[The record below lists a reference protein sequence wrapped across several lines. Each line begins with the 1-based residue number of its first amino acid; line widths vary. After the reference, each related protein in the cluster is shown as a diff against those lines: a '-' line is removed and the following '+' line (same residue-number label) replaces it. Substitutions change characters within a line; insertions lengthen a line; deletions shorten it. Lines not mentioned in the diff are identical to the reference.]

1 MSELTEQQTP
11 TIDPSFESETPVVTD
26 ETPATTST
34 AEENKDNTVESN
46 TVATESTIEHKENGG
61 ENEDENENEESA
73 PTEDLDIGVGGTTGN
88 ERISTDSN
96 NEDKNEEQTAL
107 ERKRKHIETSTS
119 DDDEE
124 DDDRIRSVQ
133 GDNLPR
139 SSSADLDII
148 DPSKSRQMLEEKL
161 DRILKKPKVRRTRR
175 DEDDLEQY
183 LDEKILRLKDEMN
196 IAAQMDIDT
205 LNKRIETGDTSLIAM
220 QKVKLLPKV
229 SSVLSKANLADTIL
243 DNNLL
248 QSVRIWLEPLPDGS
262 LPSFEIQKSLFAAL
276 NDLPI
281 KTEHLKESGLGRVV
295 IFYTKS
301 KRVEPQLAKLAEK
314 LIAEW
319 TRPIIGASDNYR
331 DKRIMQLQF
340 DSEKLR
346 KKSALDSAKSR
357 RKRTS
362 GQTGGSTAQTLYEQ
376 AAARRNRAAAP
387 AQTTTD
393 YKYAPVSNLGSVS
406 STARTTGVGS
416 TLNNSEMYKRLNA
429 RLSKHK
435 RTK

>member
-1 MSELTEQQTP
+1 M
-11 TIDPSFESETPVVTD
+11 
-26 ETPATTST
+26 
-34 AEENKDNTVESN
+34 ENRASKDR
-46 TVATESTIEHKENGG
+46 
-61 ENEDENENEESA
+61 D
-73 PTEDLDIGVGGTTGN
+73 
-88 ERISTDSN
+88 
-96 NEDKNEEQTAL
+96 
-107 ERKRKHIETSTS
+107 
-119 DDDEE
+119 
-124 DDDRIRSVQ
+124 
-133 GDNLPR
+133 
-139 SSSADLDII
+139 SSAT
-148 DPSKSRQMLEEKL
+148 PSSRQELEEKL

-196 IAAQMDIDT
+196 IAAQLDIDT

-229 SSVLSKANLADTIL
+229 VSVLSKANLADTIL

-276 NDLPI
+276 NDLPV

-301 KRVEPQLAKLAEK
+301 KRVEAQLARLAEK

-331 DKRIMQLQF
+331 DKRIMQLEF

-346 KKSALDSAKSR
+346 KKSVMDSAKN
-357 RKRTS
+357 RKRNLSLVKIPPLVVLRYKPCTNKLLQGETGLPHQHKPLLITS
-362 GQTGGSTAQTLYEQ
+362 ML
-376 AAARRNRAAAP
+376 
-387 AQTTTD
+387 
-393 YKYAPVSNLGSVS
+393 L
-406 STARTTGVGS
+406 
-416 TLNNSEMYKRLNA
+416 
-429 RLSKHK
+429 
-435 RTK
+435 

>member
-1 MSELTEQQTP
+1 MSDLTTDQTTSIDPAFAESTATTTTTTEEPATLDSTP
-11 TIDPSFESETPVVTD
+11 TQEVGESPNQHSNAVSDVDGAGSKEDSAPMTETANYADIENDDNIPV
-26 ETPATTST
+26 ATTNT
-34 AEENKDNTVESN
+34 A
-46 TVATESTIEHKENGG
+46 NGG
-61 ENEDENENEESA
+61 ER
-73 PTEDLDIGVGGTTGN
+73 T
-88 ERISTDSN
+88 
-96 NEDKNEEQTAL
+96 
-107 ERKRKHIETSTS
+107 RKHIETTASDNES
-119 DDDEE
+119 DDDLRKMSAPHLPKSASLDVTENLNDNAFE
-124 DDDRIRSVQ
+124 DPHRKR
-133 GDNLPR
+133 R
-139 SSSADLDII
+139 E
-148 DPSKSRQMLEEKL
+148 LEDKL

-205 LNKRIETGDTSLIAM
+205 LNKRIETGNTSLIAM

-262 LPSFEIQKSLFAAL
+262 LPAFEIQKSLFAAL

-319 TRPIIGASDNYR
+319 TRPVIGASDNYR
-331 DKRIMQLQF
+331 DKRIMELEF

-346 KKSALDSAKSR
+346 KKSALGSAKSR
-357 RKRTS
+357 RKRPSETS
-362 GQTGGSTAQTLYEQ
+362 GGSTAQTLYEQ

-393 YKYAPVSNLGSVS
+393 YKYAPVNHLASVS

-416 TLNNSEMYKRLNA
+416 TLNNSEMYKRLA
-429 RLSKHK
+429 SRLNKHK
-435 RTK
+435 RAK

>member
-1 MSELTEQQTP
+1 MSSADQEQPKVMEATPEERLT
-11 TIDPSFESETPVVTD
+11 SL
-26 ETPATTST
+26 
-34 AEENKDNTVESN
+34 K
-46 TVATESTIEHKENGG
+46 ESTV
-61 ENEDENENEESA
+61 D
-73 PTEDLDIGVGGTTGN
+73 TGN
-88 ERISTDSN
+88 EDITQHQVMEPQEDLEDASNSTKGSDDGGKDDEGIIDENSGV
-96 NEDKNEEQTAL
+96 EAA
-107 ERKRKHIETSTS
+107 ERKRKHISTDLS
-119 DDDEE
+119 DDDLEKE
-124 DDDRIRSVQ
+124 AHNEQSPQPMVENRISR
-133 GDNLPR
+133 GRD
-139 SSSADLDII
+139 SSAT
-148 DPSKSRQMLEEKL
+148 PSSRQELEEKL

-196 IAAQMDIDT
+196 IAAQLDIDT

-229 SSVLSKANLADTIL
+229 VSVLSKANLADTIL

-276 NDLPI
+276 NDLPV

-301 KRVEPQLAKLAEK
+301 KRVEAQLARLAEK

-331 DKRIMQLQF
+331 DKRIMQLEF

-346 KKSALDSAKSR
+346 KKSVMDSAKNRKKKSKSSEDPTSR
-357 RKRTS
+357 
-362 GQTGGSTAQTLYEQ
+362 GSSVQTLYEQ

-393 YKYAPVSNLGSVS
+393 YKYAPVSNLSAVP
-406 STARTTGVGS
+406 TNARAVGVGS
-416 TLNNSEMYKRLNA
+416 TLNNSEMYKRLTS
-429 RLSKHK
+429 RLNKKHK
-435 RTK
+435 

>member
-1 MSELTEQQTP
+1 MSAADQVQPKVVEATP
-11 TIDPSFESETPVVTD
+11 EDGSASLQEPTMDEKNENQNENQVAESQEIPENYLNDTKGIND
-26 ETPATTST
+26 ESK
-34 AEENKDNTVESN
+34 EED
-46 TVATESTIEHKENGG
+46 GG
-61 ENEDENENEESA
+61 IDENS
-73 PTEDLDIGVGGTTGN
+73 GV
-88 ERISTDSN
+88 E
-96 NEDKNEEQTAL
+96 AA
-107 ERKRKHIETSTS
+107 ERKRKHISTDLSDEDLEKETHNDEIPQPMAENMISKGRDSSTT
-119 DDDEE
+119 
-124 DDDRIRSVQ
+124 
-133 GDNLPR
+133 PT
-139 SSSADLDII
+139 
-148 DPSKSRQMLEEKL
+148 SRQELEEKL

-196 IAAQMDIDT
+196 IAAQLDIDT

-229 SSVLSKANLADTIL
+229 VSVLSKANLADTIL

-276 NDLPI
+276 NDLPV

-301 KRVEPQLAKLAEK
+301 KRVEAQLARLAEK

-331 DKRIMQLQF
+331 DKRIMQLEF

-346 KKSALDSAKSR
+346 KKSVMDSAKNRKKKKSKSGEDPASR
-357 RKRTS
+357 
-362 GQTGGSTAQTLYEQ
+362 GSSVQTLYEQ

-393 YKYAPVSNLGSVS
+393 YKYAPVSNLSAAPTS
-406 STARTTGVGS
+406 ARAVGVGS
-416 TLNNSEMYKRLNA
+416 TLNNSEMYKRLTS
-429 RLSKHK
+429 RLNKKHK
-435 RTK
+435 